1 MKKSN
6 TIKFLL
12 KCCLFLKVLFIKS
25 RKQFCRFLIPIS
37 FLLNPLFLFMFTE
50 KVNAQTIKL
59 TCNGKSH
66 FKPMES
72 ENWAN
77 KNRNFDLEI
86 NQTQGTI
93 TKWQKF
99 FYKGK
104 NYDLDFYYSIKDQK
118 DNQIVAILDRV
129 TSIEDGPQTGAL
141 TLDLNSRKFSEVSTI
156 NDKRGISFSN
166 YYATCD
172 YTY

>member
-1 MKKSN
+1 MKKSI
-6 TIKFLL
+6 TIKFLF
-12 KCCLFLKVLFIKS
+12 KSCLFFKVLFIQS
-25 RKQFCRFLIPIS
+25 RKHFCRILIPIS
-37 FLLNPLFLFMFTE
+37 FLLSPFFLFIFTE

-66 FKPMES
+66 FKPQES
-72 ENWAN
+72 ENWGN
-77 KNRNFDLEI
+77 NNRNFDLEI
-86 NQTQGTI
+86 NQRKRTI

-104 NYDLDFYYSIKDQK
+104 NYDLDFYYSIKYQE
-118 DNQIVAILDRV
+118 DNQIVAILDQV

-141 TLDLNSRKFSEVSTI
+141 TLDLNSKKFSEVSTI

-172 YTY
+172 YKY

>member
-1 MKKSN
+1 MFN
-6 TIKFLL
+6 NFRQ
-12 KCCLFLKVLFIKS
+12 VLFRS
-25 RKQFCRFLIPIS
+25 LIPIS
-37 FLLNPLFLFMFTE
+37 FFINPLLFFIFTE

-59 TCNGKSH
+59 TCYGQSH
-66 FKPMES
+66 YKPIES

-77 KNRNFDLEI
+77 TDRKFDLEI
-86 NQTQGTI
+86 YQTKRTI
-93 TKWQKF
+93 TKRQPF

-104 NYDLDFYYSIKDQK
+104 NYDLDFYYSIKSQK
-118 DNQIVAILDRV
+118 DNQIVAILDQV

-166 YYATCD
+166 YYATCK
-172 YTY
+172 YAY